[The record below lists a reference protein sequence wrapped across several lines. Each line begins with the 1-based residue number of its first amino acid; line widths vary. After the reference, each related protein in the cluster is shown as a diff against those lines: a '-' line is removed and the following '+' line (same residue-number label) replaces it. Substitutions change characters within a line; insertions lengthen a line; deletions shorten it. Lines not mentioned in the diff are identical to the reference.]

1 MGCNRGSSGCELVTS
16 FLHPIPQWKMKV
28 NTKREVSR
36 HGPSLLLPPTLSSAA
51 QFSLTWSCVLT
62 HRQKK
67 KSCLNGNAEN
77 QFHTH
82 AHTRAHMHAHIRAHK
97 IFWFWLYTPFVQLGF
112 VRFCVFD
119 LSLMS
124 FWMKHNLYQMN
135 KGMWMN
141 FASYLTPHKLVSPE
155 IPICIL

>member
-1 MGCNRGSSGCELVTS
+1 MQSRDLRLWTCHLFFTPNPTMKDESEYKERGQQAWS
-16 FLHPIPQWKMKV
+16 I
-28 NTKREVSR
+28 
-36 HGPSLLLPPTLSSAA
+36 SSAA
-51 QFSLTWSCVLT
+51 TYSVQRSPIFFDLKLCADPSPK
-62 HRQKK
+62 R

-112 VRFCVFD
+112 VRFCLFD

-141 FASYLTPHKLVSPE
+141 FASCLTDWLDKLESPE